1 MSSSSD
7 PSPGKRNSEKTPDE
21 VDKLREQVDA
31 LHTELPDLCW
41 PSVNGWVKQYGFEL
55 VVLAIELL
63 SRLVRHPK
71 ASDRPKTA
79 RYARKALDK
88 WHTWLG
94 ERKPDQVPEAFRVE
108 VLTYIRAEIEAQ
120 TRDCPK
126 PHAPCAASRQRLLDL
141 MPNKF
146 ALRSER
152 TGSAPSGKPCRS
164 PNARRSGRR
173 SRPRT
178 LVWVA
183 GRA

>member
-1 MSSSSD
+1 MSSPQDTNVPQYSKDFVLLDGKELDDDNKTEHPCMSSSSD

-126 PHAPCAASRQRLLDL
+126 PHAPAASRR
-141 MPNKF
+141 
-146 ALRSER
+146 
-152 TGSAPSGKPCRS
+152 GSW
-164 PNARRSGRR
+164 
-173 SRPRT
+173 T
-178 LVWVA
+178 
-183 GRA
+183 